1 MQIKVFSGFSKR
13 INSTK
18 QPTGGTTV
26 DVLLK
31 DDCSILNPTFILN
44 TLDFSINYVQAFGN
58 YYFCD
63 VRNLD
68 GHRSELNC
76 SLDHLATFKTQIGSY
91 TGLVEYTSS
100 SSNVTVVDPRN
111 KPTGLVDITKTNVPW
126 AANVYDATGVYI
138 LSVVNNKSNGSNG
151 CTTYYAMYAQ
161 QLEDFSKDLF
171 GSGWFQQADFQ
182 INGVQDSIMSCHWL
196 PIDMQKIS
204 GSSEDIA
211 IGGCDMPHAKGKN
224 ITSRVLSMGSGL
236 ISIDFASSGGF
247 GSSMTY
253 LEMSPYATGV
263 IYLPFVGLVPLDVD
277 IVADKKHIEIGGKVD
292 ILTGD
297 VVYKIIYQGTD
308 ATSTYSGNCATKIPV
323 SGASYDGVGIATGAM
338 TAIGGAVAVVATV
351 ASGGSAAMIAGGAAA
366 AVGGSVN
373 LQLKQSEIHTQV
385 NGNNSSALGVE
396 LGVNPYIMVIQNRPI
411 ESNLLSY
418 QAEQGMP
425 YFKTA
430 TIGNLSGYVQ
440 CSGASVN
447 IPGDGGEQET
457 VNSYLNNGFYYE

>member
-76 SLDHLATFKTQIGSY
+76 SLDHLATFKTQIAGY

-100 SSNVTVVDPRN
+100 SSNVAVVDPRN
-111 KPTGLVDITKTNVPW
+111 KPTGLLNYTKTAAPW
-126 AANVYDATGVYI
+126 ASNVFGTTGCYI
-138 LSVVNNKSNGSNG
+138 LSVVNNKSNGDNG
-151 CTTYYAMYAQ
+151 CTTYYAMLPA

-171 GSGWFQQADFQ
+171 GAGWFQQADFQ
-182 INGVQDSIMSCHWL
+182 INGVQDSIISCHWL
-196 PIDMQKIS
+196 PIDITKIS
-204 GSSEDIA
+204 GSSEKIA
-211 IGGCDMPHAKGKN
+211 IGGCDMPTAMGKN
-224 ITSRVLSMGSGL
+224 ITGRILTVGSGL
-236 ISIDFASSGGF
+236 IHVSFASSGGF
-247 GSSMTY
+247 GNQMTY
-253 LEMSPYATGV
+253 LEMSPYANGV
-263 IYLPFVGLVPLDVD
+263 IYLPFVGLVPLDMD
-277 IVADKKHIEIGGKVD
+277 IVAYYKTIEIVGKID
-292 ILTGD
+292 IITGD
-297 VVYKIIYQGTD
+297 IVYKIMYAND
-308 ATSTYSGNCATKIPV
+308 AVSTYSGNCATKIPV
-323 SGASYDGVGIATGAM
+323 SGASVDGVGIATGAM
-338 TAIGGAVAVVATV
+338 TVIGGGIAVVATV
-351 ASGGSAAMIAGGAAA
+351 ATGGGAAMLLGGAAA
-366 AVGGSVN
+366 AVGGSVS
-373 LQLKQSEIHTQV
+373 LQMKQSEIHTQI
-385 NGNNSSALGVE
+385 NGNNSSAVAVE
-396 LGVNPYIMVIQNRPI
+396 LGTDPYVIVIQNQPI

-418 QAEQGMP
+418 QTEQGMP

-447 IPGDGGEQET
+447 IPGDGSEQNT
-457 VNSYLNNGFYYE
+457 VNGYLNSGFYYE